1 MEELVD
7 RFIRLAARGKALTPI
22 NYVFYTRTYSF
33 TVRYNT
39 TAPGY
44 MDWKRDTI
52 MYGSIQFS
60 ILELRAMVH
69 GMVHE
74 LQEAVY

>member
-52 MYGSIQFS
+52 IYGSI
-60 ILELRAMVH
+60 
-69 GMVHE
+69 
-74 LQEAVY
+74 